1 MNIDMILKEGY
12 DVNGH
17 CDLREHLLK
26 QLSYLNKNDMTKQ
39 YHVINKCLY
48 EMVKNK
54 EYLTL
59 GTLVEMCN
67 QHYIVQDNARYGK
80 IVLQRVQRA
89 IGGTSRTSNPEEI
102 NNKLSSSGWR
112 LKLGKS
118 SCKAF
123 FTGKSLQL
131 ELDLNAL

>member
-1 MNIDMILKEGY
+1 MNEQG
-12 DVNGH
+12 
-17 CDLREHLLK
+17 DLWEHLLK
-26 QLSYLNKNDMTKQ
+26 QLSHLDKNDMTKQ
-39 YHVINKCLY
+39 YHVINRCVY
-48 EMVKNK
+48 EMVKNG

-59 GTLVEMCN
+59 ETLVEKCK
-67 QHYIVQDNARYGK
+67 QYYIVQDNARYGK

-89 IGGTSRTSNPEEI
+89 IGGTTRTSHPEEI

-123 FTGKSLQL
+123 FDDKSIQL
-131 ELDLNAL
+131 ELDLNAK